1 MQNTAMLNTIQLALV
16 EVDNPDE
23 FLSNTKAKI
32 EPSHES
38 DMCRNI
44 GNQGCLLLNFSVSNN
59 PASRR

>member
-32 EPSHES
+32 
-38 DMCRNI
+38 MCRNI